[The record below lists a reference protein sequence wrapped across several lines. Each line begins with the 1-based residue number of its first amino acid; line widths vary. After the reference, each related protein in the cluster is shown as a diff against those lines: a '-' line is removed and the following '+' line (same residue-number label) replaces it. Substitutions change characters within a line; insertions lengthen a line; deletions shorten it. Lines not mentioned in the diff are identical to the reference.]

1 MADVEDGIRT
11 TPLPGGAELSSAQ
24 PQAAPPAEQ
33 TTASEPGVTLP
44 PPEVKPR
51 QPALTPEKGDDK
63 EPRPSTLATQEIR
76 LALAF
81 TGGVSLAVWMGGV
94 ARELDLLVQA
104 STNRRILGEDDIDPK
119 TPDADPVRRYYR
131 RLLDLIDAQVAID
144 VLAGTSA
151 GGINAALLGLVNAR
165 RLDLSRLRDIWLRA
179 GDFARL
185 LRDANEDSP
194 PSLLKG
200 DGQMLAELAKGIGEI
215 IGDQQPLKE
224 DEKPQPREGVRKTD
238 VFITTTLL
246 SPETSSFADDYGTQI
261 DDSDHH
267 GMFHFT
273 EHHLNHA
280 DIGPAL
286 ALAARS
292 SASFPGAFE
301 PSFIP
306 FGDPANGAWSTHP
319 DMQRYSNTTASRWA
333 ADGGLLVNRPI
344 APALQTIFD
353 KEADRYVRRVL
364 LYVVPSSGSPDRA
377 EDRQTPPL
385 SLADSLIRD
394 LQAILNQSIAAD
406 LAAIKEHND
415 RTAAAADTRLRMAT
429 LGNRLPGQQPLVD
442 DTAWQD
448 YRARQSEWLI
458 APLIEEVSRQ
468 VAAMGT
474 QRPNAWT
481 AEPGI
486 NEAAGLRVAARDA
499 VLKLW
504 GDQLPRDAA
513 GAARLGRPAFD
524 SAKATLLRLLR
535 LGYALAT
542 TVDQRNKLAKYGMHV
557 HRALGETRTELQDF
571 VRERLTPDQY
581 GTKLEKVVQSV
592 ATDYGRAQ
600 GSSTALVDA
609 WNTLGDTFAEAAP
622 LLDELAGSAPGPSG
636 DASLRQRRASA
647 AQELGCHLRFLRRR
661 DVITQLL
668 DLHLAVRSVLPVLL
682 EVEQRVEL
690 IQISANTRSNLAPD
704 HRRAKDKLTGL
715 QLHHFAA
722 FYKAS
727 WRANDWMWGRLDGC
741 GWLVHMLLDPRRIL
755 TVMENLGVER
765 GKRADAFADLL
776 AASLDKDNK
785 NVPPDLLGD
794 LKYLDMDAE
803 PIPNS
808 LPALALWVAE
818 TLQQHIVAEELPV
831 LADLV
836 RGGPRTKPLA
846 DGEEA
851 LPPEPRESLSEGA
864 VRWLAEVDRGPL
876 DPLDPNH
883 RNRLAHLLN
892 GCPVPSETLADEA
905 QRRTPLFLRTATHAA
920 AVATSAATGMK
931 EPPASLRPTFA
942 TARTVTRAA
951 HAITDVANG
960 KRRPMTITGAV
971 LLAAGALAMLT
982 DIAVLGLSGFVLFA
996 VGAILLAFGVSNSR
1010 IWKAVQILAALMVV
1024 FLAAIPWLPWFRVH
1038 VFSWLSDTAIPWI
1051 ADHKWAW
1058 PTLLLLVL
1066 LPPVTT
1072 LGEWLRTRPKS
1083 ARKPE

>member
-1 MADVEDGIRT
+1 M
-11 TPLPGGAELSSAQ
+11 SSAQ
-24 PQAAPPAEQ
+24 PPAAPPAKQ

-44 PPEVKPR
+44 PPEVEPR
-51 QPALTPEKGDDK
+51 QPALTAEKGDDK
-63 EPRPSTLATQEIR
+63 EPRPPTLATQEIR

-131 RLLDLIDAQVAID
+131 RLLDLIDAQVTID

-151 GGINAALLGLVNAR
+151 GGINAVLLGLVNAR

-200 DGQMLAELAKGIGEI
+200 DGQMLAELAKGIREI

-224 DEKPQPREGVRKTD
+224 SETPHPRKGVRKTD

-273 EHHLNHA
+273 EDQLNTA
-280 DIGPAL
+280 GIGPAL

-306 FGDPANGAWSTHP
+306 FGKPANGASSTHP

-344 APALQTIFD
+344 APALQMIFD

-364 LYVVPSSGSPDRA
+364 LYVVPSSGSPAPA
-377 EDRQTPPL
+377 EDRQTIPL
-385 SLADSLIRD
+385 SLTDSLIRD
-394 LQAILNQSIAAD
+394 FQAILNQSIAAD

-429 LGNRLPGQQPLVD
+429 LGNRLPDQQPLVD
-442 DTAWQD
+442 DMAWQD

-458 APLIEEVSRQ
+458 TPLIEEVSRQ
-468 VAAMGT
+468 VAAMGK

-486 NEAAGLRVAARDA
+486 NQAAGLRVAARRA
-499 VLKLW
+499 VLDLW
-504 GDQLPRDAA
+504 GDQLPHDAA

-524 SAKATLLRLLR
+524 GAKATLLRLLR
-535 LGYALAT
+535 LGYTLAT
-542 TVDQRNKLAKYGMHV
+542 TVEQRNKLATYGMRV
-557 HRALGETRTELQDF
+557 HRALGETRTELEDF
-571 VRERLTPDQY
+571 VRKRLTPNQY
-581 GTKLEKVVQSV
+581 GTRLEDVVESV
-592 ATDYGRAQ
+592 ATDYGQAQ

-609 WNTLGDTFAEAAP
+609 WNTLGATFTEAAP
-622 LLDELAGSAPGPSG
+622 LLDELAAATPTSTTSTPGPLG

-647 AQELGCHLRFLRRR
+647 AQELGCYLVFLQRR
-661 DVITQLL
+661 DAITQLL
-668 DLHLAVRSVLPVLL
+668 DLHVAVRSVLPVLL

-690 IQISANTRSNLAPD
+690 IQISANSRSNLAPG
-704 HRRAKDKLTGL
+704 HQRAKDKLTGL

-755 TVMENLGVER
+755 TVMENLGVKE
-765 GKRADAFADLL
+765 GKRADAFAGLL
-776 AASLDKDNK
+776 AAALDKDRK
-785 NVPPDLLGD
+785 DVPPDLLD
-794 LKYLDMDAE
+794 KLNYLDKDAE
-803 PIPNS
+803 SIPNS
-808 LPALALWVAE
+808 LPELALWVAE
-818 TLQQHIVAEELPV
+818 TLQQRIVAEELLV

-851 LPPEPRESLSEGA
+851 LPPEPSESLSDRA
-864 VRWLAEVDRGPL
+864 VSWLAEVDGGPL
-876 DPLDPNH
+876 DPNQ
-883 RNRLAHLLN
+883 RGRLAHLLD

-905 QRRTPLFLRTATHAA
+905 QRRTPLFRRTATHAA

-931 EPPASLRPTFA
+931 KTPASLRPTFA

-951 HAITDVANG
+951 HAITDTAHG
-960 KRRPMTITGAV
+960 KRRPITITGAV
-971 LLAAGALAMLT
+971 LLVAGVLAMLT
-982 DIAVLGLSGFVLFA
+982 NIALLGLSGFVLFA
-996 VGAILLAFGVSNSR
+996 IGAILLAFAVSNRR
-1010 IWKAVQILAALMVV
+1010 IWKAMQILAALVVV
-1024 FLAAIPWLPWFRVH
+1024 FLATIPWLPWFHEH

-1051 ADHKWAW
+1051 AHNKWAW

-1072 LGEWLRTRPKS
+1072 LGDWLRGRPKP

>member
-1 MADVEDGIRT
+1 M
-11 TPLPGGAELSSAQ
+11 
-24 PQAAPPAEQ
+24 
-33 TTASEPGVTLP
+33 TLP
-44 PPEVKPR
+44 QPEVTPR
-51 QPALTPEKGDDK
+51 QPALTAEEGDDN
-63 EPRPSTLATQEIR
+63 EPRPPTLATQEIR

-104 STNRRILGEDDIDPK
+104 STNRRILGEDEIDPR

-165 RLDLSRLRDIWLRA
+165 RLDLSLLRDIWLSA

-200 DGQMLAELAKGIGEI
+200 DGQMLAELAKGIRQI

-224 DEKPQPREGVRKTD
+224 PETPHPRKGVRKTD

-273 EHHLNHA
+273 EDQLNTA

-306 FGDPANGAWSTHP
+306 FGNPANGASSTHP

-344 APALQTIFD
+344 APALQMIFD

-364 LYVVPSSGSPDRA
+364 LYVVPSSGSPA
-377 EDRQTPPL
+377 PGEDRQTPPL

-394 LQAILNQSIAAD
+394 FQAILNQSIAAD

-429 LGNRLPGQQPLVD
+429 LGNRLPDQQPLVD
-442 DTAWQD
+442 DMAWRD
-448 YRARQSEWLI
+448 YRERQSEWLI

-474 QRPNAWT
+474 QRPNAWA

-486 NEAAGLRVAARDA
+486 NQAASLRAAARAA
-499 VLKLW
+499 VLMLW
-504 GDQLPRDAA
+504 GKELPHDAA
-513 GAARLGRPAFD
+513 GAAALGRPAFD
-524 SAKATLLRLLR
+524 GAKATLLRLLR
-535 LGYALAT
+535 LGYTLAT
-542 TVDQRNKLAKYGMHV
+542 TVEQRNKLATYGMRV
-557 HRALGETRTELQDF
+557 HRALGETRAELEDF
-571 VRERLTPDQY
+571 VRERLTPEQY
-581 GTKLEKVVQSV
+581 GTKLEDVVESV

-609 WNTLGDTFAEAAP
+609 WNTLGDTFTEAAP
-622 LLDELAGSAPGPSG
+622 LLDELAAATPTSTTSAPESPR
-636 DASLRQRRASA
+636 DASLRERRASA
-647 AQELGCHLRFLRRR
+647 AQEVGCYLRFLQRR
-661 DVITQLL
+661 DAITQLL
-668 DLHLAVRSVLPVLL
+668 DLHVAVRSVLPVLL

-755 TVMENLGVER
+755 TVMENLGVEE
-765 GKRADAFADLL
+765 GRADAFADLL
-776 AASLDKDNK
+776 AAALDKDRK
-785 NVPPDLLGD
+785 DVPPDLLGD
-794 LKYLDMDAE
+794 LEYLDKDAV

-808 LPALALWVAE
+808 LPKLALWAAE

-831 LADLV
+831 LADLA

-846 DGEEA
+846 DRGAA
-851 LPPEPRESLSEGA
+851 LPPEPSESLSDRA
-864 VRWLAEVDRGPL
+864 VSWLAEVDRGPL
-876 DPLDPNH
+876 DPNQRD
-883 RNRLAHLLN
+883 RLAHLLD
-892 GCPVPSETLADEA
+892 GCPVPSETLADEV
-905 QRRTPLFLRTATHAA
+905 QRRTPLFRRTATHAA

-931 EPPASLRPTFA
+931 KTPASLRPTFA
-942 TARTVTRAA
+942 TARTVTRTA
-951 HAITDVANG
+951 HAITDSAQG
-960 KRRPMTITGAV
+960 KRRPITITGAV
-971 LLAAGALAMLT
+971 LLVTGVLAMLT
-982 DIAVLGLSGFVLFA
+982 NIALLGLSGFVLFA
-996 VGAILLAFGVSNSR
+996 VGAILLAFALSNRR
-1010 IWKAVQILAALMVV
+1010 IWKAMQILAALMVV
-1024 FLAAIPWLPWFRVH
+1024 FLAAVPWLPWFHAH
-1038 VFSWLSDTAIPWI
+1038 VFSWLSDTAIPWV
-1051 ADHKWAW
+1051 AHNKWAW
-1058 PTLLLLVL
+1058 PTLLLLVF

-1072 LGEWLRTRPKS
+1072 LGDWLRSRPRP
-1083 ARKPE
+1083 ARKAG